1 MKRSGFIGRLVPV
14 MLVCAAV
21 VSCGARP
28 SAGVKRAEPAQEIIR
43 ADSGVRVGAARSE
56 VWRPLLEGKRVA
68 LLSNHTGMVDSATH
82 VLDLMLE
89 EGVDVTTLFSPEHGF
104 RGTADA
110 GEHVTSSRDEK
121 TGLPIASMYDGRTRT
136 PSEDVMGRFDVL
148 VVDLQDVGA
157 RFYTYHI
164 TMLDL
169 MAACAKAGK
178 PVVVLDRPNPLGM
191 VTDGPVLD
199 MKYASGVGRIPVPV
213 IHGMTMGEIARM
225 ANGEGWLRDSVK
237 AELTVVPVEGYTHS
251 MRYALPVA
259 PSPNLKDMR
268 AVYLYPSLCLFEGT
282 PMSVGRGTDA
292 PFTMYGMPGMRNQ
305 HWSFTPESRPGA
317 KHPLYEGR
325 TCRGRHLSRIP
336 VDSVIDAGF
345 NPEYLIDAYHYSGLS
360 ADRFFTS
367 FFNKLAGND
376 RLKRMITEEK
386 SADEIRESWRA
397 EVDSFRVRRRP
408 YLIYPE

>member
-1 MKRSGFIGRLVPV
+1 MKQSDFLHRLVPV
-14 MLVCAAV
+14 ILMCVAIV
-21 VSCGARP
+21 GCGAKP
-28 SAGVKRAEPAQEIIR
+28 STKSAPTLAAKAAK
-43 ADSGVRVGAARSE
+43 ADKGVRVAAARSE
-56 VWRPLLEGKRVA
+56 VWRPMLEGKRVA

-89 EGVDVTTLFSPEHGF
+89 EGVNVTTLFSPEHGF

-110 GEHVTSSRDEK
+110 GEHVKSGRDSK

-136 PSEDVMGRFDVL
+136 PAQEVMDRFDVL

-169 MAACAKAGK
+169 MSACAKAGK
-178 PVVVLDRPNPLGM
+178 PVVVFDRPNPLGM

-225 ANGEGWLRDSVK
+225 ANGEGWLRDSVR
-237 AELTVVPVEGYTHS
+237 AQLTVVPVEGYRHS
-251 MRYALPVA
+251 TRYVLPVA
-259 PSPNLKDMR
+259 PSPNLKDMQ
-268 AVYLYPSLCLFEGT
+268 AIYLYPSLCLMEGT

-305 HWSFTPESRPGA
+305 HWSFTPQSRPGA
-317 KHPLYEGR
+317 KHPPFEGK
-325 TCRGRHLSRIP
+325 TCRGRHLSRVS
-336 VDSVIDAGF
+336 VDSIIDAGF
-345 NPEYLIDAYHYSGLS
+345 NPEYIIDAYRNSGLP
-360 ADRFFTS
+360 ANRFFTA
-367 FFNKLAGND
+367 FFKNLAGSD
-376 RLKRMITEEK
+376 RLRQQIVAGR
-386 SADEIRESWRA
+386 SADKIRASWKA
-397 EVDSFRVRRRP
+397 EVDSFKARRKP